1 MGDPFLVAAVA
12 AAVLLLVLLASSLR
26 IANEYQRAVVFRLGR
41 VRRSRG
47 PGLYL
52 LIPVIERQTL
62 IDLRV
67 VTADVE
73 EQEAIT
79 KDNVPVKVDAVV
91 WYRVVDSAKSV
102 VEVQNVH
109 EAVTQVA
116 LTLLRNLL
124 GRHSLD
130 DLLKEKDKLSEEL
143 RTNIDH
149 ATEPWGIQVQMV
161 EMKDVVIPQTMQR
174 AMAQEAEALREK
186 RARIIKA
193 EAELEAAAQLKAA
206 AMVIMESPAGL
217 ELRRMQMITEVGAE
231 QNTTTIVMMPSEFV
245 TMARGLGEAFRGSAT
260 AATAAPV
267 NRDGTR

>member
-1 MGDPFLVAAVA
+1 MGNPFTASAVIVAVLIV
-12 AAVLLLVLLASSLR
+12 AVLLPTSLR
-26 IANEYQRAVVFRLGR
+26 IANEYERAVVFRLGR
-41 VRRSRG
+41 FVATRG
-47 PGLYL
+47 PGLYF
-52 LIPVIERQTL
+52 LIPMIERQIT

-79 KDNVPVKVDAVV
+79 KDNVPVRVDAVV
-91 WYRVVDSAKSV
+91 WYRVLDSAKSV

-130 DLLKEKDKLSEEL
+130 DVLKEKDKLSEEL
-143 RTNIDH
+143 RLNIDR
-149 ATEPWGIQVQMV
+149 ATEPWGLKVQMV
-161 EMKDVVIPQTMQR
+161 EMKDVVIPQSMQR

-193 EAELEAAAQLKAA
+193 EAELEAAAQLKEAA
-206 AMVIMESPAGL
+206 KLIMQSPAGL

-245 TMARGLGEAFRGSAT
+245 SMARAIGEAAKL
-260 AATAAPV
+260 
-267 NRDGTR
+267 